1 MLMFILLHSLSP
13 NIVLISITLEY
24 DVSASIS
31 NLVVNID
38 IMESEIIWYYLK
50 KHLLKYNIPNEI
62 KKIVSSNS

>member
-38 IMESEIIWYYLK
+38 IMESEIWYHLK

>member
-38 IMESEIIWYYLK
+38 IMESEII
-50 KHLLKYNIPNEI
+50 
-62 KKIVSSNS
+62 

>member
-13 NIVLISITLEY
+13 NIALISITLEY

-31 NLVVNID
+31 NPVVNID
-38 IMESEIIWYYLK
+38 IMESEIIWYHLK
-50 KHLLKYNIPNEI
+50 KHLFKYNIPNEI